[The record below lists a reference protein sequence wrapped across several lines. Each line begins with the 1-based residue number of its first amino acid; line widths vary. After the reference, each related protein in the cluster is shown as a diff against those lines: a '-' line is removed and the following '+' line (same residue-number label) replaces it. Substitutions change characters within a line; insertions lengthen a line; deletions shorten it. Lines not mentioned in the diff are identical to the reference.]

1 MSQLR
6 LPYFDLSAEA
16 LTGLRSVKS
25 YLENSAL
32 NKTLL
37 EWVYLRVSQI
47 NGCSF
52 CLKLHSKALRAA
64 GENNER
70 LDSLAGWH
78 SSPLFSE
85 QERAAF
91 QWAESLSQIATTHAP
106 DADFELLKKY
116 FNEQE
121 ISDLTFAIANMNALN
136 RVAIA
141 MRQ

>member
-1 MSQLR
+1 MTQLR

-16 LTGLRSVKS
+16 LTALRSVKS
-25 YLENSAL
+25 YLENCVL

-78 SSPLFSE
+78 CSPLFSE
-85 QERAAF
+85 QERAAL

-136 RVAIA
+136 RIAIA